1 MELEAIFW
9 GCFVGGALYAI
20 ISALLGD
27 LIGHALG
34 GILDFLSLDGHPW
47 MNPTTLVGGITA
59 FGGAGLLLMHY
70 TAIGAIIVL
79 LLAIISGVLIG
90 GGGYFLYVKPMS
102 ESENSIAL
110 SEKDLTGKIAEVL
123 TAIPAIGYGEVL
135 VKVGAGNT
143 NQIAASFDKE
153 AIPGG
158 TRVVI
163 VEVKDSTLY
172 VSKLDPY

>member
-1 MELEAIFW
+1 MEAIFW

-47 MNPTTLVGGITA
+47 LNPTTLVGGLTA
-59 FGGAGLLLMHY
+59 FGGSGLLLVHY
-70 TAIGAIIVL
+70 TALSLAIVF
-79 LLAIISGVLIG
+79 LLAVCCGVVVG

-102 ESENSIAL
+102 ESENSVAF
-110 SEKDLTGKIAEVL
+110 SEKDLSGRIAEVI
-123 TAIPAIGYGEVL
+123 TAIPSAGYGEVL
-135 VKVGAGNT
+135 VKVGAGHT
-143 NQIAASFDKE
+143 NQIAASFDGE
-153 AIPGG
+153 EIPGG
-158 TRVVI
+158 SRVVV
-163 VEVKDSTLY
+163 VEVKDKTLY